1 MLKRPM
7 SPPNCKSLVFM
18 ALLLV
23 PTSQIQA
30 KQKTSKNDFGIRVV
44 AHRSIISPEKELAIG
59 KQHAAEIDTKL
70 DLISD
75 PVIAGYVER
84 VAQKVASNASLS
96 FPLTVKVFIAPQ
108 IDSLKLPG
116 GFLYVSSGL

>member
-7 SPPNCKSLVFM
+7 SRPVCKSLAFVV
-18 ALLLV
+18 LLLV
-23 PTSQIQA
+23 ATSQIRA
-30 KQKTSKNDFGIRVV
+30 KQKTNKNNFGIRVA

-59 KQHAAEIDTKL
+59 KQYAAEIDTKV

-75 PVIAGYVER
+75 PVIAGYVEG

-108 IDSLKLPG
+108 IESLKL
-116 GFLYVSSGL
+116 